1 MTCPEKRNDCTGEP
15 CKYPNDTGTRCHP
28 ICTRDMRSTAPWI
41 SEVLREIQ
49 EMPDRTSPADFPTAM
64 LVTAR
69 ELRGILERHAPSAS
83 RAIHIAVLRQNE
95 KRRVVLAVYSKDATE
110 AERVARGKYTGWSLE
125 SLKLKDDPTVFRLHD
140 DAWLEADSVQP
151 EEKRKNPSHGTRGGP
166 EGEGP

>member
-151 EEKRKNPSHGTRGGP
+151 EEEQPGGLKAVK
-166 EGEGP
+166 